1 MMDYKNTFEQM
12 YEDMDHLKALLKKFQ
27 SSDSDEIHRIE
38 IDIAL
43 GKLRDIYDMFSLMGR
58 SLELGE
64 SEHEK
69 TEKGEKPGKAVPDK
83 GNDNSVM
90 EKPEQD
96 QKKEIELETEQ
107 QAASEPEEEIE
118 EQEEVIADE
127 KEEQPMIKKE
137 KQAGKIFADRF
148 SAPENQINE
157 TIGRSKIQTDLSSRL
172 QSKPITDINKA
183 LGVNDKFL
191 FAKELFNGDKARFK
205 ETIDVVNNANDFDE
219 AMNYINENFA
229 WDMDN
234 PYAKMFIDLVNRK
247 YNT

>member
-27 SSDSDEIHRIE
+27 SSDSAEIPKIE
-38 IDIAL
+38 IDLAL
-43 GKLRDIYDMFSLMGR
+43 GKLRDIYDMFSMMGK
-58 SLELGE
+58 SLESGE
-64 SEHEK
+64 SEQEKHEK
-69 TEKGEKPGKAVPDK
+69 VEEPGKAVSGK
-83 GNDNSVM
+83 ENDNSAI
-90 EKPEQD
+90 EEPGQD
-96 QKKEIELETEQ
+96 PKNEIELEIEQ

-118 EQEEVIADE
+118 AQEDVLAEE
-127 KEEQPMIKKE
+127 EEEQPMIKKE
-137 KQAGKIFADRF
+137 KQVGKIFADRF
-148 SAPENQINE
+148 SVPENQINE
-157 TIGRSKIQTDLSSRL
+157 TIGRNKIQTDLSSRL

-219 AMNYINENFA
+219 AINYINENFA